1 MMPEIPARFDLDSG
15 LARQEAWTQGL
26 DLIRRRAMK
35 KIAYLASRVTLPGSP
50 IRRTDA
56 FEHDY
61 MMDALRGPFAA
72 RGMRVDDVAWDDP
85 KADWAGYDAVIIGTT
100 WDYWD
105 RLEDFL
111 AALER
116 IEGQTRLFNGS
127 ALVRWNAR
135 KTYLREL
142 ETKGAKLI
150 PTVWL
155 DVADEAAA
163 RAAFDTLEADDLVF
177 KRQVGAGAK
186 DQHRVKRGEP
196 IVPMLQPMMAQPFL
210 PMIQTEG
217 ELSFI
222 FIDGE
227 FCHSL
232 IKRAQPGDYRIQST
246 YGGREEKIVPSS
258 QDLAAASAIIAALDE
273 IPLYGRVDMLRGQ
286 DGWLLLMELEVI
298 EPYLYPVEG
307 PELGERM
314 AAGLARRLLM
324 DT

>member
-1 MMPEIPARFDLDSG
+1 
-15 LARQEAWTQGL
+15 
-26 DLIRRRAMK
+26 MK

-56 FEHDY
+56 FEHDF
-61 MMDALRGPFAA
+61 MMDALRGPFEA
-72 RGMRVDDVAWDDP
+72 RGFQVEDVAWDDA
-85 KADWAGYDAVIIGTT
+85 KADWSSYAAAIIGTT

-105 RLEDFL
+105 RLDEFL

-150 PTVWL
+150 PTLWL

-163 RAAFDTLEADDLVF
+163 KAAFDTLGSDDLVF

-186 DQHRVKRGEP
+186 DQHRLKRGEP
-196 IVPMLQPMMAQPFL
+196 IPELRHPMMVQPFL
-210 PMIQTEG
+210 KMIQDEG

-227 FCHSL
+227 FCHAL
-232 IKRAQPGDYRIQST
+232 VKRAQPGDYRIQST
-246 YGGREEKIVPSS
+246 YGGREEKITPSTD
-258 QDLAAASAIIAALDE
+258 DLAAARAIIGTLDE
-273 IPLYGRVDMLRGQ
+273 APLYGRVDMLRGP
-286 DGWLLLMELEVI
+286 DGGLLLMELEVI
-298 EPYLYPVEG
+298 EPYLYPIEG
-307 PELGERM
+307 PELGERL
-314 AAGLARRLLM
+314 ARGVARRLSA
-324 DT
+324 

>member
-1 MMPEIPARFDLDSG
+1 
-15 LARQEAWTQGL
+15 
-26 DLIRRRAMK
+26 MK
-35 KIAYLASRVTLPGSP
+35 KIAYLASRVTLPGSA

-72 RGMRVDDVAWDDP
+72 RGMRVEDVAWDDP
-85 KADWAGYDAVIIGTT
+85 KADWADYAAVIIGTT

-105 RLEDFL
+105 RLEEFL
-111 AALER
+111 ATLER
-116 IEGQTRLFNGS
+116 IESQTRLFNGS
-127 ALVRWNAR
+127 SLVRWNAR
-135 KTYLREL
+135 KTYLRAL

-150 PTVWL
+150 PTLWL
-155 DVADEAAA
+155 DEADEAAA
-163 RAAFDTLEADDLVF
+163 KAAFGTLGADDLVF

-196 IVPMLQPMMAQPFL
+196 IPAMPHPMMVQPFL

-227 FCHSL
+227 FCHAL

-246 YGGREEKIVPSS
+246 YGGREEKITPSAE
-258 QDLAAASAIIAALDE
+258 DLAAARAIIGTLDE
-273 IPLYGRVDMLRGQ
+273 APLYGRVDMLRGD
-286 DGWLLLMELEVI
+286 DGGLLLMELEVI

-314 AAGLARRLLM
+314 AKAVARRIGI
-324 DT
+324 

>member
-1 MMPEIPARFDLDSG
+1 
-15 LARQEAWTQGL
+15 
-26 DLIRRRAMK
+26 MK

-56 FEHDY
+56 FEHDF
-61 MMDALRGPFAA
+61 MMDALREPFEG
-72 RGMRVDDVAWDDP
+72 RGFRVEDVAWDDP
-85 KADWAGYDAVIIGTT
+85 KADWSSYAAAIIGTT

-105 RLEDFL
+105 RLGEFL

-116 IEGQTRLFNGS
+116 IEGKTRLFNGS

-150 PTVWL
+150 PTLWL

-163 RAAFDTLEADDLVF
+163 KAAFDTLGSDDLVF

-186 DQHRVKRGEP
+186 DQHRLKRGEP
-196 IVPMLQPMMAQPFL
+196 IPEMRHPMMVQPFL
-210 PMIQTEG
+210 KMIQDEG

-227 FCHSL
+227 FCHAL
-232 IKRAQPGDYRIQST
+232 VKRAQPGDYRIQST
-246 YGGREEKIVPSS
+246 YGGREEKITPSTD
-258 QDLAAASAIIAALDE
+258 DLAAARAIIGTLDE
-273 IPLYGRVDMLRGQ
+273 APLYGRVDMLRGP
-286 DGWLLLMELEVI
+286 DGGLLLMELEVI
-298 EPYLYPVEG
+298 EPYLYPIEG

-314 AAGLARRLLM
+314 ARGVARRLSA
-324 DT
+324 

>member
-1 MMPEIPARFDLDSG
+1 
-15 LARQEAWTQGL
+15 
-26 DLIRRRAMK
+26 MK

-61 MMDALRGPFAA
+61 MMDALRGPFEA
-72 RGMRVDDVAWDDP
+72 RGMRVEDVAWDDP
-85 KADWAGYDAVIIGTT
+85 KADWAGFDAVIIGTT

-105 RLEDFL
+105 RLEEFL

-116 IEGQTRLFNGS
+116 IEGQTRLFNGA

-150 PTVWL
+150 PTLWL

-163 RAAFDTLEADDLVF
+163 KTAFDTLGADDLVF

-196 IVPMLQPMMAQPFL
+196 IPAMPHTMMVQPFL

-227 FCHSL
+227 FCHAL

-246 YGGREEKIVPSS
+246 YGGREENITPSAE
-258 QDLAAASAIIAALDE
+258 DLAAALAIIGTLDE
-273 IPLYGRVDMLRGQ
+273 APLYGRVDMLRG
-286 DGWLLLMELEVI
+286 DGGGLLLMELEVI

-314 AAGLARRLLM
+314 AAGVARRLLVPA
-324 DT
+324 

>member
-1 MMPEIPARFDLDSG
+1 
-15 LARQEAWTQGL
+15 
-26 DLIRRRAMK
+26 MK

-61 MMDALRGPFAA
+61 MMDALRGPFGA
-72 RGMRVDDVAWDDP
+72 RGMRVEDVAWDDP
-85 KADWAGYDAVIIGTT
+85 KADWADYDAVIIGTT

-105 RLEDFL
+105 RLDEFL

-127 ALVRWNAR
+127 SLVRWNAR

-150 PTVWL
+150 PTLWL

-163 RAAFDTLEADDLVF
+163 KAAFGTLGADDLVF

-196 IVPMLQPMMAQPFL
+196 IPAMPHPMMVQPFL

-227 FCHSL
+227 FSHAL

-246 YGGREEKIVPSS
+246 YGGREEKITPSAE
-258 QDLAAASAIIAALDE
+258 DLAAARAIIGTLDE
-273 IPLYGRVDMLRGQ
+273 APLYGRVDMLRG
-286 DGWLLLMELEVI
+286 DGGGLLLMELEVI

-314 AAGLARRLLM
+314 AAGVARRLLVPA
-324 DT
+324 

>member
-1 MMPEIPARFDLDSG
+1 
-15 LARQEAWTQGL
+15 
-26 DLIRRRAMK
+26 MK

-61 MMDALRGPFAA
+61 MMDALRGPFEA
-72 RGMRVDDVAWDDP
+72 RGMRVEDVAWDDP
-85 KADWAGYDAVIIGTT
+85 KADWADFDAVIIGTT

-105 RLEDFL
+105 RLEEFL

-127 ALVRWNAR
+127 SLVRWNAR

-150 PTVWL
+150 PTLWL

-163 RAAFDTLEADDLVF
+163 QAAFDTLGADDLVF

-186 DQHRVKRGEP
+186 DQHRLKRGEP
-196 IVPMLQPMMAQPFL
+196 IPAMPHPMMVQPFL

-227 FCHSL
+227 FCHAL

-246 YGGREEKIVPSS
+246 YGGREEQITPSAE
-258 QDLAAASAIIAALDE
+258 DLAAARAIIGTLDE
-273 IPLYGRVDMLRGQ
+273 APLYGRVDMLRG
-286 DGWLLLMELEVI
+286 DGGGLLLMELEVI

-314 AAGLARRLLM
+314 AAGVARRLLVPA
-324 DT
+324 

>member
-1 MMPEIPARFDLDSG
+1 
-15 LARQEAWTQGL
+15 
-26 DLIRRRAMK
+26 MK

-61 MMDALRGPFAA
+61 MMDALRGPFEA
-72 RGMRVDDVAWDDP
+72 RGMRVEDVAWDDP
-85 KADWAGYDAVIIGTT
+85 KADWAGYDAAIIGTT

-105 RLEDFL
+105 RLDEFL
-111 AALER
+111 VTLAR

-150 PTVWL
+150 PTLWL

-163 RAAFDTLEADDLVF
+163 KAAFSTLGADDLVF

-196 IVPMLQPMMAQPFL
+196 IPAMPNPMMVQPFL

-217 ELSFI
+217 EMSFI
-222 FIDGE
+222 FIDGD
-227 FCHSL
+227 FCHAL

-246 YGGREEKIVPSS
+246 YGGREEKITPSTD
-258 QDLAAASAIIAALDE
+258 DLAAARAIIGTLDE
-273 IPLYGRVDMLRGQ
+273 APLYGRVDMLRGE
-286 DGWLLLMELEVI
+286 GGGLLLMELEVI

-314 AAGLARRLLM
+314 AAGIARRLGIKA
-324 DT
+324 

>member
-1 MMPEIPARFDLDSG
+1 
-15 LARQEAWTQGL
+15 
-26 DLIRRRAMK
+26 MK

-56 FEHDY
+56 FEHDN
-61 MMDALRGPFAA
+61 MMDALRGPFEA
-72 RGMRVDDVAWDDP
+72 RGYRVEDVAWDNP
-85 KADWAGYDAVIIGTT
+85 RTDWSAYEAAIIGTT

-105 RLEDFL
+105 RLDEFL

-116 IEGQTRLFNGS
+116 IESQTRLFNGA
-127 ALVRWNAR
+127 ALVRWNSR

-142 ETKGAKLI
+142 ESRGAKLI
-150 PTVWL
+150 PTLWL
-155 DVADEAAA
+155 DDCSEAAA
-163 RAAFDTLEADDLVF
+163 RAAFDTLCADDVVF

-196 IVPMLQPMMAQPFL
+196 VPVMPHAMMAQPFL

-222 FIDGE
+222 FIGGD
-227 FCHSL
+227 FCHAL

-246 YGGREEKIVPSS
+246 YGGREERIDPSED
-258 QDLAAASAIIAALDE
+258 DLAAASAIIGTLDKA
-273 IPLYGRVDMLRGQ
+273 PLYGRVDMLRGA
-286 DGWLLLMELEVI
+286 DGGLLLMELEVI
-298 EPYLYPVEG
+298 EPYLYPIEG

-314 AAGLARRLLM
+314 AADVARRLSFIV
-324 DT
+324 

>member
-1 MMPEIPARFDLDSG
+1 
-15 LARQEAWTQGL
+15 
-26 DLIRRRAMK
+26 MK

-56 FEHDY
+56 FEHDF
-61 MMDALRGPFAA
+61 MMDALRGPFEA
-72 RGMRVDDVAWDDP
+72 RGFRVEDVAWDDA
-85 KADWAGYDAVIIGTT
+85 KADWAGYAAVIIGTT

-105 RLEDFL
+105 RLDEFL

-135 KTYLREL
+135 KTYLRRL

-150 PTVWL
+150 PTLWL

-163 RAAFDTLEADDLVF
+163 RSAFDTLGADDLVF

-186 DQHRVKRGEP
+186 DQHRLKRGEP
-196 IVPMLQPMMAQPFL
+196 IPEMRHPMMVQPFL
-210 PMIQTEG
+210 KMIQEEG

-227 FCHSL
+227 FCHAL

-246 YGGREEKIVPSS
+246 YGGREEKITPSTD
-258 QDLAAASAIIAALDE
+258 DLAAARAIIRTLDE
-273 IPLYGRVDMLRGQ
+273 PPLYGRVDMLRGP
-286 DGWLLLMELEVI
+286 DGGLLLMELEVI
-298 EPYLYPVEG
+298 EPYLYPIEG

-314 AAGLARRLLM
+314 AAGVARRLGG
-324 DT
+324 